1 MVTVTWDM
9 WLRQQVGKGR
19 REWQRR
25 RQRIP
30 DQVQSREESVALPV
44 ELTAQDANNRSQDG
58 VQRRNIAQIGQSE
71 HGAVGETTPQMVDA
85 PLQTPETD
93 TKSHAIPVLTG
104 ICIIVAFFGMDF

>member
-1 MVTVTWDM
+1 M
-9 WLRQQVGKGR
+9 
-19 REWQRR
+19 
-25 RQRIP
+25 P
-30 DQVQSREESVALPV
+30 DQVQSVEGSVALPV

-58 VQRRNIAQIGQSE
+58 VQRRNIAQPGQTV
-71 HGAVGETTPQMVDA
+71 HGPVGETTPQRADA